1 MKTLKDIAIKDLL
14 PENLSRDTTVNN
26 AALAIDPHLRILA
39 GNVRLAAVFARLD
52 ELTSAQLD
60 HLAVQ
65 FHVAVWNSSWEREKK
80 LSVIKATIETKRR
93 RGTLLAVKEAVG
105 SLVSPFEI
113 TEWWQTEPKGEPYT
127 FGVTIPLDDIG
138 KDLSAEEQE
147 ELFDLIYEAKS
158 IRSHGTVT
166 LKRCFETP
174 IKTTGFFQSCVFVRL
189 TGMPAPIITGIKL
202 HLSGSPVVY
211 RRLTSEAELISS
223 TVKVQAA
230 TVPVVYVRL

>member
-1 MKTLKDIAIKDLL
+1 MKTLSDIALKDLL
-14 PENLSRDTTVNN
+14 PVNLSQDKTVSN

-93 RGTLLAVKEAVG
+93 RGTLLAVKEAIG
-105 SLVSPFEI
+105 SIVSPFEI
-113 TEWWQTEPKGEPYT
+113 TEWWQQEPKGEPYT

-138 KDLSAEEQE
+138 KDLTAEEQE

-174 IKTTGFFQSCVFVRL
+174 VEIAGVFHSCVYQRL
-189 TGMPAPIITGIKL
+189 TGIPAPITTRIRIP
-202 HLSGSPVVY
+202 SGGQSAVY
-211 RRLTSEAELISS
+211 SRLTSGTDPIGSS
-223 TVKVQAA
+223 VKVQS
-230 TVPVVYVRL
+230 TTTPVVYVRL